1 MPEGAQEPQWAGE
14 AGCRGIKAEQSDQ
27 ERLRASEPGPWVSDG
42 RAGAAAELG
51 SAEPCVGLPPVCG
64 IARQW
69 CTWSIGFP
77 FLCPLNPL
85 FQMVFT
91 GACGHIS
98 CDFLQ
103 YLYLI
108 TVNVSAWGCK
118 CKGFGASERG
128 YCSLFRHNVLG
139 ITSIDGVYSCLC
151 VAWSPHG
158 SAAFLLLHYRHCLL
172 FKDCFGLSNP
182 PHRCASTTHGR

>member
-1 MPEGAQEPQWAGE
+1 MWDYRLCAGVLDSDTHDRSDFHFYTRYNPSILYSKCFLQGA
-14 AGCRGIKAEQSDQ
+14 R
-27 ERLRASEPGPWVSDG
+27 
-42 RAGAAAELG
+42 
-51 SAEPCVGLPPVCG
+51 
-64 IARQW
+64 
-69 CTWSIGFP
+69 
-77 FLCPLNPL
+77 
-85 FQMVFT
+85 
-91 GACGHIS
+91 GHIS

-103 YLYLI
+103 YLYSI

-118 CKGFGASERG
+118 CKGLDASERG

-151 VAWSPHG
+151 VARSPHG